1 MNAVGQLATSEV
13 PEVPESPAQELPAQT
28 KAPRATPTSQP
39 VGRVI
44 ADRLAA
50 AGARYAFTVPG
61 ESFLG
66 LLDGLVEAGI
76 RVIATRHESGAAFMA
91 AAATQ
96 LTGRPQLCLGTR
108 AVGASNLA
116 IGIHAARADSLP
128 MIALVGQVQR
138 PFRDRDAFQ
147 EADLVGSV
155 GRLAK
160 WAVEIKSPSSALEQ
174 LDEALLRALEGR
186 PGPILMAVPEDILEK
201 ETSPASGSLPAPRVP
216 SAEAAEIR
224 SVLHLMAASR
234 SGLILAGAGVQR
246 GNAGRRVLRLAETL
260 GVPVIAS
267 WRRPDVVANGHPLYL
282 GMSGYGAPSTVKAR
296 LEEADALLVLG
307 CRLNEPTSFGYRIP
321 GAGTRWAQV
330 DLEPLR
336 ERGGLPAADIA
347 VTSEVGRFLDAAL
360 ELLRAGCLEATP
372 RADRLA
378 AAATDRDAYLAASV
392 VDDHP
397 WSGPGVNPGRVVA
410 TLRRLLSP
418 ETMLSID
425 AGNFGG
431 WIARGYRFRRPG
443 TFLGS
448 TAGAMGYAVPAAMA
462 ASLIRPS
469 RPVVALVGD
478 GGFAMTMNELE
489 TAVREGIPLVVLVFD
504 NRRYGT
510 IAMHQMQEGRPT
522 TASELGP
529 IDVAGVAR
537 ALGAQAWT
545 VTEDAEFEDVLT
557 EVLAAEG
564 PRVVHLALDPRW
576 VSVDEVPD
584 EAA

>member
-1 MNAVGQLATSEV
+1 MNALAQVGPSEA
-13 PEVPESPAQELPAQT
+13 PEVLGPPPVEDQSDAARPAPAT
-28 KAPRATPTSQP
+28 QP

-44 ADRLAA
+44 AERLAA
-50 AGARYAFTVPG
+50 AGVRYAFTVPG

-76 RVIATRHESGAAFMA
+76 RVIGTRHEGGAAFMA

-96 LTGRPQLCLGTR
+96 MIGRPQACLATR
-108 AVGASNLA
+108 AVGTSNLA

-128 MIALVGQVQR
+128 MIALAGQVQR
-138 PFRDRDAFQ
+138 PFRGRDAFQ
-147 EADLVGSV
+147 EADLVGSL

-160 WAVEIKSPSSALEQ
+160 WAIEIRSPSSALEQ

-186 PGPILMAVPEDILEK
+186 PGPILVAVPEDVLEK
-201 ETSPASGSLPAPRVP
+201 ETSPASSGPPVPRVP

-224 SVLHLMAASR
+224 AVLHLMAGSR
-234 SGLILAGAGVQR
+234 RGVVLAGAGVQR
-246 GNAGRRVLRLAETL
+246 GNAGRRVLRLAEIL
-260 GVPVIAS
+260 GVPIIAS

-282 GMSGYGAPSTVKAR
+282 GMAGYGGPATVKAR

-307 CRLNEPTSFGYRIP
+307 CRLNEPTSFGYRVP
-321 GAGTRWAQV
+321 GPGTRWAQV

-336 ERGGLPAADIA
+336 ERAGLSAPDIA

-360 ELLRAGCLEATP
+360 ELLRAGCLEAAP
-372 RADRLA
+372 RAERIA
-378 AAATDRDAYLAASV
+378 AAATDRDAYLAASI

-397 WSGPGVNPGRVVA
+397 WSGPGVHPGRIVA
-410 TLRRLLSP
+410 TLRRVLSP
-418 ETMLSID
+418 ETMLTTD

-448 TAGAMGYAVPAAMA
+448 SAGAMGYAIPAAIA
-462 ASLIRPS
+462 ASVIRPD

-478 GGFAMTMNELE
+478 GGFGMSMNELE
-489 TAVREGIPLVVLVFD
+489 TAVREGASPIVLVFD

-510 IAMHQMQEGRPT
+510 IAMHQTQEGRPT

-537 ALGAQAWT
+537 GLGAQAWT
-545 VTEDAEFEDVLT
+545 VTEDEAFEGVMT
-557 EVLAAEG
+557 EVLAAGG
-564 PRVVHLALDPRW
+564 PRVVHLALDPGW
-576 VSVDEVPD
+576 VSVDQVPH
-584 EAA
+584 ATA